1 MDSGEDKVE
10 NAVGACKVTAR
21 IRGSK
26 IAGVKVRHL
35 TVSQQMA
42 WIEIIDAT
50 TARSSKWTAREQLR
64 CFLIQGY
71 SKWNKLLTEGPRP
84 NGLTVSRQMAC
95 YIELQH
101 RRDDGQRDRWTEED
115 KQLEDAVPPAQ
126 GRKVGQ
132 NCHGSQVEVEQ
143 QCRSRWR
150 NRATARLR
158 ATGE

>member
-64 CFLIQGY
+64 CFLI
-71 SKWNKLLTEGPRP
+71 
-84 NGLTVSRQMAC
+84 
-95 YIELQH
+95 
-101 RRDDGQRDRWTEED
+101 
-115 KQLEDAVPPAQ
+115 
-126 GRKVGQ
+126 RKVTASGT
-132 NCHGSQVEVEQ
+132 NCLQKGPD
-143 QCRSRWR
+143 R
-150 NRATARLR
+150 
-158 ATGE
+158 TG